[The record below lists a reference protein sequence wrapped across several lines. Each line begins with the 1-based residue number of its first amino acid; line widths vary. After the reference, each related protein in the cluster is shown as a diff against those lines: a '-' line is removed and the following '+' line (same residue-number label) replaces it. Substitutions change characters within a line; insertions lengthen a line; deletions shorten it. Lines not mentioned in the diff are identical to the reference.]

1 MGESNTQNFIHLHTV
16 ANEHNAQYT
25 PPTPRP
31 RNFFC
36 VASRRRCEHN
46 SPLAHD
52 DCRRIRSTIIGNRPN
67 RLHGCLT
74 TSILIDVDNFFNNGD
89 IMTARNTAL
98 DRANAITTEMHSFT
112 ERVNDFKVEKST
124 EIDQSLNQTSRI
136 SPMFGSNFFST
147 GPRRHVRLSSTATG
161 NATSCEPNA
170 NFSRRRSC
178 DSHKQLTQTN
188 NRN

>member
-1 MGESNTQNFIHLHTV
+1 
-16 ANEHNAQYT
+16 
-25 PPTPRP
+25 
-31 RNFFC
+31 
-36 VASRRRCEHN
+36 
-46 SPLAHD
+46 
-52 DCRRIRSTIIGNRPN
+52 
-67 RLHGCLT
+67 
-74 TSILIDVDNFFNNGD
+74 
-89 IMTARNTAL
+89 MTARNTAL

-188 NRN
+188 NRNWAPLMCEPAVLLLERHATAVQVIPRSSAFMLARARALLEANPAYTDCSIKSRPCDLWSSIVLPMTSIRLDLLA